1 MLSNS
6 TPSTATNHGR
16 RGLVIR
22 AMALASLAVA
32 GFVLPFVWDVLEF
45 INQLPK
51 MAWLQ
56 NLLAQQPAASWFMMM
71 VWGISI
77 PVVLL
82 AGMHWHGWRRSITIA
97 SMLALMW
104 LAVTWFVHMPSTAQ
118 CNQLYSSELGC
129 SALQWAFS
137 MSLGLATAAYVF
149 LMLGLAVSA
158 LGMLV
163 EGLEGGPVHAG

>member
-1 MLSNS
+1 MLSNF
-6 TPSTATNHGR
+6 TPSASTNHHR
-16 RGLVIR
+16 RGLVVR
-22 AMALASLAVA
+22 ALALASLAVA
-32 GFVLPFVWDVLEF
+32 GFVLPFVWDVLES

-51 MAWLQ
+51 MSWLQ
-56 NLLAQQPAASWFMMM
+56 SLLAQQAAASWLMMLAC
-71 VWGISI
+71 GISI

-82 AGMHWHGWRRSITIA
+82 VGMRWHGWRRGATVTC
-97 SMLALMW
+97 MLALMW
-104 LAVTWFVHMPSTAQ
+104 IAVTWFVHMPSTAQ
-118 CNQLYSSELGC
+118 CNQIYNAEIAC

-163 EGLEGGPVHAG
+163 EGLEDDPVHAA

>member
-1 MLSNS
+1 MLSNF
-6 TPSTATNHGR
+6 TPSASANHHR

-22 AMALASLAVA
+22 ALALASLAVA
-32 GFVLPFVWDVLEF
+32 GFVLPFVWDVLDS

-51 MAWLQ
+51 MSWLQ
-56 NLLAQQPAASWFMMM
+56 SLLAQQPAASWLMMLA
-71 VWGISI
+71 WGISI

-82 AGMHWHGWRRSITIA
+82 VGMRWHGWRRGATVA
-97 SMLALMW
+97 CMLALMW
-104 LAVTWFVHMPSTAQ
+104 IAVTWFVHMPSTAQ
-118 CNQLYSSELGC
+118 CNQLYNAEIAC

-163 EGLEGGPVHAG
+163 EGLEDDPVHAA

>member
-6 TPSTATNHGR
+6 TPSTATTHGR

-56 NLLAQQPAASWFMMM
+56 NLLAQQLR
-71 VWGISI
+71 
-77 PVVLL
+77 LL
-82 AGMHWHGWRRSITIA
+82 K
-97 SMLALMW
+97 LL
-104 LAVTWFVHMPSTAQ
+104 L
-118 CNQLYSSELGC
+118 QLLKTYKNHL
-129 SALQWAFS
+129 L
-137 MSLGLATAAYVF
+137 LLHNR
-149 LMLGLAVSA
+149 L
-158 LGMLV
+158 
-163 EGLEGGPVHAG
+163 